1 MIIMTIT
8 QIQQLGRNK
17 ACVTLDDE
25 IQWILPPSVV
35 RERQLCPGQELSE
48 DIYTELYEN
57 YVLKAAKLKALDLLR
72 RRDHTEKELR
82 EKLTRQ
88 GFDPETVRKAV
99 AYVDSYHYLDD
110 ERYVRS
116 YLLSASS
123 GKSRQVICQ
132 TLAAKGIDPQTIQ
145 DCMEELELDDTEN
158 IRKICEKKF
167 GDLNS
172 MSREQ
177 RQKVF
182 QYFLRRGYKYGDIAS
197 IIKEFHSI

>member
-1 MIIMTIT
+1 M
-8 QIQQLGRNK
+8 
-17 ACVTLDDE
+17 
-25 IQWILPPSVV
+25 
-35 RERQLCPGQELSE
+35 
-48 DIYTELYEN
+48 
-57 YVLKAAKLKALDLLR
+57 
-72 RRDHTEKELR
+72 
-82 EKLTRQ
+82 
-88 GFDPETVRKAV
+88 
-99 AYVDSYHYLDD
+99 DSYHYLDD

-197 IIKEFHSI
+197 IIKEFDSI

>member
-1 MIIMTIT
+1 M
-8 QIQQLGRNK
+8 
-17 ACVTLDDE
+17 
-25 IQWILPPSVV
+25 
-35 RERQLCPGQELSE
+35 
-48 DIYTELYEN
+48 
-57 YVLKAAKLKALDLLR
+57 
-72 RRDHTEKELR
+72 
-82 EKLTRQ
+82 
-88 GFDPETVRKAV
+88 
-99 AYVDSYHYLDD
+99 VDSYHYLDD

-172 MSREQ
+172 MSPGAKTES
-177 RQKVF
+177 
-182 QYFLRRGYKYGDIAS
+182 LS
-197 IIKEFHSI
+197 ILPAARV